1 MMRDRQT
8 RHPAAA
14 LLIGAILT
22 ACFSLPARADDTLW
36 EALRAGT
43 HVAMMRH
50 ALAPGTGDP
59 GNFVVEDCS
68 TQRNLNDVG
77 RRQAEA
83 IGARFRSKGIETAQ
97 VYSSRWCR
105 CLETADLL
113 DLGDVT
119 PLPALNSFFQDRS
132 KGPAQTAALKTFLS
146 SRKAGEQIV
155 LVTHQVNITALTD
168 IFPASGEIVVVNV
181 RADGT
186 VDVAGRIP
194 PDG

>member
-1 MMRDRQT
+1 
-8 RHPAAA
+8 
-14 LLIGAILT
+14 
-22 ACFSLPARADDTLW
+22 
-36 EALRAGT
+36 
-43 HVAMMRH
+43 MRH

-59 GNFVVEDCS
+59 GNFVLEDCS

-83 IGARFRSKGIETAQ
+83 IGARFRSNGIETAR

-113 DLGDVT
+113 GLGDVT

-146 SRKAGEQIV
+146 GRTAGEPMV

-168 IFPASGEIVVVNV
+168 IFPTSGEIVVVNV

>member
-1 MMRDRQT
+1 MTMSRHTRQ
-8 RHPAAA
+8 PAAA
-14 LLIGAILT
+14 LLIGAVLV
-22 ACFSLPARADDTLW
+22 ACLVLPARAD
-36 EALRAGT
+36 EALWAALRSGT

-59 GNFVVEDCS
+59 GNFTLENCS

-83 IGARFRSKGIETAQ
+83 IGARFRSKGIEMPR

-105 CLETADLL
+105 CLETAELL
-113 DLGDVT
+113 GLGGVT
-119 PLPALNSFFQDRS
+119 PLPALNSFFRDRS
-132 KGPAQTAALKTFLS
+132 KGPAQTSTLKTFLS
-146 SRKAGEQIV
+146 GRKAGEPLI

-168 IFPASGEIVVVNV
+168 IFPTSGEIVVVNV

-186 VDVAGRIP
+186 VDIAGRIA